1 MPAAAFVAP
10 AVLSASDRHSFV
22 GGCVRARRDVAQIA
36 FRSQPSWPSYARRI
50 TTSSRIGL
58 PRVFGGS
65 QTLSKTAAPVAT
77 ERVVSVPTTH
87 TPQFMSDPQAWVRAH
102 PFRAGLYVV
111 FLFITIRRS
120 VLKAI
125 EDSSE
130 TGIDKKRTAT
140 SAAISSNVPSKKAT
154 PLRHETTE
162 EALDL
167 VGNTAR
173 KFTMVCG
180 KGGVGKSSMSAAVA
194 TQFADRGQV
203 TLLVSTDPAHSLS
216 DSFDQ
221 PVGGGDPVPV
231 MGIENLYAQ
240 ELNPQNM
247 QKSFKVA
254 ASGGMMD
261 ELGLGDINSLFET
274 LPPGFDEA
282 MAISE
287 IVKFIEGDPAYS
299 KFERIVFDT
308 APTGHTLRLL
318 ALPDFLNGFLGK
330 IMGMRSKFGGLLSPL
345 KGLFGGGDDMEA
357 DLDSSMDDMKDI
369 MRQMEVV
376 RDLFRDDI
384 QTEFIVATI
393 PTMMAIS
400 ESQRLVEELRK
411 ERIPVR
417 HVFVNMLQPS
427 NEDCAYCS
435 VRHKEHQ
442 SNLNYIKSQFPG
454 MRIATVQSF
463 DREIRGAPA
472 LRAMGSQLFP
482 APMLTGVV
490 PSVDSSAELPPAPAS
505 SAANAVKVDIIE

>member
-1 MPAAAFVAP
+1 MPDSAFVAP
-10 AVLSASDRHSFV
+10 TALSASSRRSFV
-22 GGCVRARRDVAQIA
+22 GKPVVVLPAVTQSPLSTPEYISQRRATVI
-36 FRSQPSWPSYARRI
+36 
-50 TTSSRIGL
+50 SRIGL
-58 PRVFGGS
+58 PRVFGGTGS
-65 QTLSKTAAPVAT
+65 MPKVDEPASTNA
-77 ERVVSVPTTH
+77 VVSVPTNAP
-87 TPQFMSDPQAWVRAH
+87 TPFMSDPQAWIRAH
-102 PFRAGLYVV
+102 PFRAGIYVV
-111 FLFITIRRS
+111 FLFVTIRRS

-125 EDSSE
+125 EDTSVAEAEKSGTKAATGTASSALL
-130 TGIDKKRTAT
+130 R
-140 SAAISSNVPSKKAT
+140 KKAT

-167 VGNTAR
+167 IGNTAR

-221 PVGGGDPVPV
+221 PVGGGNPVPV
-231 MGIENLYAQ
+231 IGIDNLYAQ
-240 ELNPQNM
+240 ELNPENM
-247 QKSFKVA
+247 QRSFKVA

-261 ELGLGDINSLFET
+261 DLGLGDINSLFET

-318 ALPDFLNGFLGK
+318 ALPDFLNGFFGK
-330 IMGMRSKFGGLLSPL
+330 IIGMKSKFGGLMGPL
-345 KGLFGGGDDMEA
+345 KGMFGGDDMEA
-357 DLDSSMDDMKDI
+357 DLDSSMNDMKDM
-369 MRQMEVV
+369 MRQMQVV
-376 RDLFRDDI
+376 SDLFRDEF

-400 ESQRLVEELRK
+400 ESQRLVDELRK
-411 ERIPVR
+411 EHIPIR
-417 HVFVNMLQPS
+417 HLFVNMLQPS
-427 NEDCAYCS
+427 NEDCSFCS

-482 APMLTGVV
+482 AP
-490 PSVDSSAELPPAPAS
+490 AELTAAPSEKDFPPAPS
-505 SAANAVKVDIIE
+505 SAPASTTTAVKVEIVE